1 MKLYRFM
8 SGKEF
13 QNLMFGKLLTNTA
26 DQNKDRGKK
35 STAIGFCFG
44 IGDCKQAKID
54 FRRLSGIVTPEYL
67 VVFKPKN
74 IDHFTKCEGIYIDYE
89 ATEKFY
95 GDMRLCPLGC
105 EKVKWYD
112 EYCTTTYSRKRDFKG
127 NFEVYQL
134 MYYLGELKTKRIV

>member
-105 EKVKWYD
+105 FNDNPEVIHD
-112 EYCTTTYSRKRDFKG
+112 GSNDFCYTLANYK
-127 NFEVYQL
+127 FTHR
-134 MYYLGELKTKRIV
+134 MRIKPIIK